1 MPELLVLKNGCKMK
15 WDLAFILSLLPRRKC
30 ICLCCF
36 PGFWSR
42 ICNRAKRAKNFF
54 QLLFS
59 FFYSKSVFI
68 LQRQKNKMSYSK
80 AKLKVC
86 LGFLWGFVY
95 LSEQD
100 PVQDKAWMSN
110 WQLFFSSQF
119 KASLSR
125 SSARPSSWFKITT

>member
-42 ICNRAKRAKNFF
+42 FCKRAKRASIRFF
-54 QLLFS
+54 MLFYFSAFLLIF
-59 FFYSKSVFI
+59 KEAKKK
-68 LQRQKNKMSYSK
+68 KNKMSFSK

-86 LGFLWGFVY
+86 LGFLW
-95 LSEQD
+95 S
-100 PVQDKAWMSN
+100 
-110 WQLFFSSQF
+110 LFTFRNRIQYKIKLGCRIGSFSS
-119 KASLSR
+119 LHNSR
-125 SSARPSSWFKITT
+125 LP